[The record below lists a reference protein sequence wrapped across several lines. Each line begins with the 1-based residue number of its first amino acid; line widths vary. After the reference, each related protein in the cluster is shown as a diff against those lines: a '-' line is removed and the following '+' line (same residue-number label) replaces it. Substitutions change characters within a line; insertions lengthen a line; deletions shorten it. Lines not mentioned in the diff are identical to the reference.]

1 MRKLFSIALLLFISV
16 SVFSQKKYD
25 CIVLLKDNFPTDSMR
40 VVGKLKQVEDSA
52 IIVITKKGEQLFN
65 WNDIVAVKFRK
76 HNGFMRTVVPAVVL
90 AAAATTIITAIEVSN
105 SKHNGGC
112 GCVSSSQVIVPL
124 VFPIVTLL
132 GLFVGTPTY
141 FALRNKNFIISDYNS
156 FLTLKL
162 ASKKYIHK

>member
-76 HNGFMRTVVPAVVL
+76 HNGFMRTVRVSILSPGF
-90 AAAATTIITAIEVSN
+90 AI
-105 SKHNGGC
+105 
-112 GCVSSSQVIVPL
+112 
-124 VFPIVTLL
+124 
-132 GLFVGTPTY
+132 
-141 FALRNKNFIISDYNS
+141 
-156 FLTLKL
+156 
-162 ASKKYIHK
+162 